1 MALNRPSVSGPEFA
15 RIVADA
21 SAKVDRL
28 EAANWNFDEVPEIF
42 ARPQQADVMAK
53 EAIHLHDG
61 RTMTRLGR
69 LVLGGVGTHFN
80 LMGSIPAD
88 ATFKVATDYTS
99 HALGAI
105 NQQIGPLGLY
115 DVPEYRQITEQ
126 YAQAEEVEFNNYGM
140 FYRLKDLVTWLL
152 VHDAGCFPS
161 TLEIIVRR
169 FAMGNIVQ
177 NNMYKTKRPS
187 KDPKRPSLMRS
198 PGLMVQFPS
207 KVVEWMEMP
216 IYGGLVDS
224 TIKVEHL
231 LTVKPTNISHPYL
244 PLVLESKV
252 RLVGE
257 DYYLRTYSGLTP
269 KEALRGPGVP
279 QEGPTDG
286 RRPRRSRRRTGDK

>member
-15 RIVADA
+15 KIVADA

-28 EAANWNFDEVPEIF
+28 EENNWDFDKVPEIF
-42 ARPQQADVMAK
+42 ARPQQADVLAK

-61 RTMTRLGR
+61 RTMTRIGR

-80 LMGSIPAD
+80 LMGSIPSD
-88 ATFKVATDYTS
+88 ASFKVATEYTD
-99 HALGAI
+99 HALGAL
-105 NQQIGPLGLY
+105 NHQVGHKGLY
-115 DVPEYRQITEQ
+115 DVPEYRQIEAEFANAEQ
-126 YAQAEEVEFNNYGM
+126 VEFSNYGM
-140 FYRLKDLVTWLL
+140 FYRVKDLVLWLL

-161 TLEIIVRR
+161 TLETIVRR
-169 FAMGNIVQ
+169 FAMGNVVQ
-177 NNMYKTKRPS
+177 NNMYSTKHPS
-187 KDPKRPSLMRS
+187 KSASRPARMKS

-216 IYGGLVDS
+216 IYGGLTDA

-252 RLVGE
+252 RLVGN

-279 QEGPTDG
+279 QEAPTEAQQEKD
-286 RRPRRSRRRTGDK
+286 PKESKK

>member
-1 MALNRPSVSGPEFA
+1 
-15 RIVADA
+15 
-21 SAKVDRL
+21 
-28 EAANWNFDEVPEIF
+28 
-42 ARPQQADVMAK
+42 MAK

-61 RTMTRLGR
+61 RTMTRIGR

-88 ATFKVATDYTS
+88 ATFKVATEYTS
-99 HALGAI
+99 HALGEI
-105 NQQIGPLGLY
+105 NKQVGDRGLN
-115 DVPEYRQITEQ
+115 DLPEYQLLEKQ
-126 YAQAEEVEFNNYGM
+126 FAESEEVEFNNYGL
-140 FYRLKDLVTWLL
+140 FYRLKDLVAWLL
-152 VHDAGCFPS
+152 IHDAGCFPS

-169 FAMGNIVQ
+169 FAMGNVVQ
-177 NNMYKTKRPS
+177 NNMYRTKRPS
-187 KDPKRPSLMRS
+187 KNPKKPAIMRS

-216 IYGGLVDS
+216 IYGGLVD
-224 TIKVEHL
+224 TTLKVEHL

-257 DYYLRTYSGLTP
+257 DYYLRTYSGRTP

-279 QEGPTDG
+279 QEGPDG
-286 RRPRRSRRRTGDK
+286 AKKKKKKKR